1 MLRRA
6 SGPISLEYG
15 ALAAGPAG
23 GGPCGAD
30 DADDAFTT
38 FGVVAATFAPALCNG
53 GYADAVAAA
62 FAGGDG
68 GFAGVG
74 AGDFA
79 GGG

>member
-23 GGPCGAD
+23 GGPTAGAD

-38 FGVVAATFAPALCNG
+38 FGVFAATFAVDLSNV
-53 GYADAVAAA
+53 GYADADAAAAAAA
-62 FAGGDG
+62 FAG
-68 GFAGVG
+68 FG